1 MPERAAADQWAAK
14 GAAPAEDRA
23 GAREALRAAR
33 GGVHAAG
40 WGQVLQDWY
49 VGLFVTA
56 TLLVMLFAATGP
68 SILRPDC
75 ATATCLTDAHH
86 LWLAGGMA
94 LLGSIAAMLGLRAA
108 GPAWADRG
116 QATWLL
122 STPADRGVLLRG
134 GILRV
139 GFVAVV
145 AAAAWGV
152 LAGFALVVGL
162 GRESAPVAPI
172 AACALAGAV
181 VAVLLTA
188 LALWRQGGAV
198 LPGRAARAV
207 PDAELLRAG
216 EVTGAVGASTLM
228 LDPTALEVLSSRRRM
243 GRRGR
248 HPSRP
253 GTGGAVTG
261 WLVVEVRAL
270 RRRWSRVLGAL
281 LGCGV
286 ALVVGLLLGHLAG
299 MLVTS
304 VVGLVLARVGGG
316 GLMAWVSTPGLR
328 RAVPAHP
335 AAVAAA
341 LAVPPFVVAGVGA
354 AVALLPLGLPWWAP
368 LAVGLGA
375 TAAAVRAAEPP
386 PAELGLVLATPAG
399 PLSTGLVR
407 SVVHGTDL
415 ALAVGLLV
423 LAAHAQGVGPLAL
436 AAAAGLLGW
445 QLLRSRD

>member
-33 GGVHAAG
+33 GGMHAAG

-145 AAAAWGV
+145 ATAAWGV

-216 EVTGAVGASTLM
+216 ESPVRSVPRRSCST
-228 LDPTALEVLSSRRRM
+228 PP
-243 GRRGR
+243 
-248 HPSRP
+248 PSRCSP
-253 GTGGAVTG
+253 PDAG
-261 WLVVEVRAL
+261 W
-270 RRRWSRVLGAL
+270 
-281 LGCGV
+281 GV
-286 ALVVGLLLGHLAG
+286 AG
-299 MLVTS
+299 
-304 VVGLVLARVGGG
+304 
-316 GLMAWVSTPGLR
+316 
-328 RAVPAHP
+328 
-335 AAVAAA
+335 
-341 LAVPPFVVAGVGA
+341 
-354 AVALLPLGLPWWAP
+354 
-368 LAVGLGA
+368 
-375 TAAAVRAAEPP
+375 
-386 PAELGLVLATPAG
+386 ATPAG
-399 PLSTGLVR
+399 RAPGER
-407 SVVHGTDL
+407 SPAGSSSRSARCSVAGRGSS
-415 ALAVGLLV
+415 APSSG
-423 LAAHAQGVGPLAL
+423 AASPSSSACSSVISRGCSSPRSSGSSLPGS
-436 AAAAGLLGW
+436 AAGA
-445 QLLRSRD
+445 

>member
-33 GGVHAAG
+33 GGMHAAG

-145 AAAAWGV
+145 ATAAWGV

-228 LDPTALEVLSSRRRM
+228 LDPTALEVLSSRRRV

-253 GTGGAVTG
+253 GTGERSPAGSS
-261 WLVVEVRAL
+261 
-270 RRRWSRVLGAL
+270 SR
-281 LGCGV
+281 
-286 ALVVGLLLGHLAG
+286 
-299 MLVTS
+299 S
-304 VVGLVLARVGGG
+304 ARC
-316 GLMAWVSTPGLR
+316 S
-328 RAVPAHP
+328 
-335 AAVAAA
+335 
-341 LAVPPFVVAGVGA
+341 VAGRGSSAPSSGA
-354 AVALLPLGLPWWAP
+354 ASPSSSACSSVISRGCSSPRSSGSSLPG
-368 LAVGLGA
+368 
-375 TAAAVRAAEPP
+375 
-386 PAELGLVLATPAG
+386 
-399 PLSTGLVR
+399 S
-407 SVVHGTDL
+407 
-415 ALAVGLLV
+415 
-423 LAAHAQGVGPLAL
+423 
-436 AAAAGLLGW
+436 AAGA
-445 QLLRSRD
+445 